1 MGPPQSEVEAALVR
15 VAQGRDLPGAVVAAQ
30 RDHPR
35 QQRHGQEVIHK
46 TTYQTNLY

>member
-1 MGPPQSEVEAALVR
+1 MGPAEPKAEAALVR

-35 QQRHGQEVIHK
+35 QQRHRQEV
-46 TTYQTNLY
+46 